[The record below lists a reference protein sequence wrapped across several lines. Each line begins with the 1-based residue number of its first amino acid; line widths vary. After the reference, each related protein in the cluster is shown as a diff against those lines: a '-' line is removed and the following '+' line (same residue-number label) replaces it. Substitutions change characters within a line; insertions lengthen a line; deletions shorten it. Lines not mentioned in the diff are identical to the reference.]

1 MDEVLGDFIAETRE
15 GLEALDSELVRFER
29 NPHDPA
35 PLASVFRLMHT
46 IKGACGFIGLVRLQR
61 IAHAAEE
68 VLGGFRDGSLTVSAA
83 SVTTILEAVDVIR
96 GLIDALDATGE
107 EPAGEDAS
115 LIARL
120 EAACAP
126 AAPATIPAQDAA
138 SLPLIERLGGDATL
152 DAAAEAATPALM
164 QLTALAPR
172 LGDADP
178 VLLQAALLQGLLGAA
193 RHGDAGALPRA
204 LHEIAD
210 VRLDD
215 GMPHTLFNLVAVA
228 LEALGAAPEDVA
240 ELAARTLAD
249 ADVAPAP
256 APSAAAAAAP
266 QPALDDAPQPAGAG
280 KSAATIRI
288 NVEVLEQLMRSV
300 SELVLIRNQMIQ
312 TLRLEPESPFKAPL
326 HRLNQVTSEIQEKV
340 MVARM
345 QPIGGAWA
353 KLPRLV
359 RELEQ
364 ELGKRIEL
372 HMTGQETELDRQVME
387 LIRDPLTHMIRN
399 AADHGLETPDQRRAA
414 GKPEA
419 GRITLSARHEGG
431 AIVIEVADDGRGLP
445 VSRLRAKAVALDLL
459 SPAEVEQMSDAEAM
473 QLIFRAGFSTASQ
486 VTSVSGR
493 GVGMDVVRANIEQIG
508 GAIELNS
515 VEGRGACFTVRIPLT
530 LTIVSALIVEAGG
543 ERFALPQS
551 SVIELVS
558 ASGASGRNIETI
570 EQAPVLRLR
579 ERLLPLVSLQRLL
592 KLSDDTPPSTQGKAA
607 NETCIVVTHFGAS
620 TFGVIVDRVFD
631 IEEIVVKPVAGVLRH
646 LNLYSGATILGDG
659 AVIMILDPKGAA
671 RTAGVD
677 QLAGQ
682 LAAPSSHG
690 AEGETAAALEEQSLL
705 LFRASDATLR
715 AAPLAAV
722 SRIEEIEARQIERV
736 EGRAVMQYR
745 GRLMPVMG
753 ADGGSPDW
761 SGPGRRPL
769 LVLAREEQA
778 LGLLIEEIVDI
789 VETAAR
795 PDISGA
801 GGLTLGGLIVLDQAA
816 DLIDVDAY
824 WRRAFAAAEAP
835 APASGLGLPAGLKRL
850 LVIDPSAFSQLLLRP
865 LLAQAGYDVTVTPD
879 AEGALARHDAD
890 EAYDLILADLQP
902 SRAREFA
909 RILARAD
916 QWHATPLLSLSLLN
930 GGGPALDAGLLLD
943 AVSNALTPESTAA

>member
-29 NPHDPA
+29 NPHDPE

-68 VLGGFRDGSLTVSAA
+68 VLGGFRDGSLSVSTAA
-83 SVTTILEAVDVIR
+83 VTTILEAVDVIR

-107 EPAGEDAS
+107 EPSGQDAA

-120 EAACAP
+120 EAACVATPSAP
-126 AAPATIPAQDAA
+126 AAPAA
-138 SLPLIERLGGDATL
+138 SASPLIERLGGDATL
-152 DAAAEAATPALM
+152 DAAAEAATPSLMRLAALEP
-164 QLTALAPR
+164 L

-178 VLLQAALLQGLLGAA
+178 ILLQAALLQGLLGAA
-193 RHGDAGALPRA
+193 RGGDATALTRA
-204 LHEIAD
+204 LKDIVD
-210 VRLDD
+210 IRLED
-215 GMPHTLFNLVAVA
+215 GMQDPLFAVVAVA
-228 LEALGAAPEDVA
+228 LEALGATPEDVA
-240 ELAARTLAD
+240 ELHSRAQTAATPEPA
-249 ADVAPAP
+249 AAPAP
-256 APSAAAAAAP
+256 
-266 QPALDDAPQPAGAG
+266 PAIDDAPPPTGAG

-359 RELEQ
+359 RDLEQ

-399 AADHGLETPDQRRAA
+399 AADHGLETTEQRRAA
-414 GKPEA
+414 GKAEA

-431 AIVIEVADDGRGLP
+431 AIVIEVSDDGRGLS
-445 VSRLRAKAVALDLL
+445 VARLRAKAVALDLL
-459 SPAEVEQMSDAEAM
+459 SDAEAEHMSDAEAM

-493 GVGMDVVRANIEQIG
+493 GVGMDVVRSNIEQIG
-508 GAIELNS
+508 GVIELRS
-515 VEGRGACFTVRIPLT
+515 TEGQGACFTVRIPLT

-551 SVIELVS
+551 SIIELVS
-558 ASGASGRNIETI
+558 ASGASGRSI
-570 EQAPVLRLR
+570 EQIEDAPVLRLR
-579 ERLLPLVSLQRLL
+579 EHLLPLVSLQRLL
-592 KLSDDTPPSTQGKAA
+592 KLDDESPVQNQSKAA

-659 AVIMILDPKGAA
+659 AVILILDPKGTA

-677 QLAGQ
+677 QISSHLAG
-682 LAAPSSHG
+682 LASDAARKADAAPPSK
-690 AEGETAAALEEQSLL
+690 EEALL
-705 LFRASDATLR
+705 LFRAADATLR
-715 AAPLAAV
+715 AAPLTTV
-722 SRIEEIEARQIERV
+722 SRIEEVESAQIEQV
-736 EGRAVMQYR
+736 EGRAVLQYR
-745 GRLMPVMG
+745 GRLMPILG
-753 ADGGSPDW
+753 ADGRAPDW

-769 LVLAREEQA
+769 LVFARGDQA
-778 LGLLIEEIVDI
+778 LGMLIGEIVDI
-789 VETAAR
+789 VETAAQ
-795 PDISGA
+795 PEINSA
-801 GGLTLGGLIVLDQAA
+801 GGLTLGSLIVMDQAA

-824 WRRAFAAAEAP
+824 WRRAFDAASAAEAGQP
-835 APASGLGLPAGLKRL
+835 AALIDGPIPGLKRL
-850 LVIDPSAFSQLLLRP
+850 LIIDPSAFTQLLLGP
-865 LLAQAGYDVTVTPD
+865 LLARAGYAVTVAPD
-879 AEGALARHDAD
+879 AESALAHHDAS
-890 EAYDLILADLQP
+890 EVFDLILADLQP

-909 RILARAD
+909 RILAGAE
-916 QWHATPLLSLSLLN
+916 QWHATPLLSLTLLN
-930 GGGPALDAGLLLD
+930 GGGPALDATRLLD
-943 AVSNALTPESTAA
+943 AVSSALSPESAAA

>member
-29 NPHDPA
+29 NPHDPE

-46 IKGACGFIGLVRLQR
+46 IKGACGFIGLARLQR

-68 VLGGFRDGSLTVSAA
+68 VLGGFRDGSLSVSAA
-83 SVTTILEAVDVIR
+83 AVTTILEAVDVIR
-96 GLIDALDATGE
+96 GLIDSLDATGE
-107 EPAGEDAS
+107 EPAGQDAS

-120 EAACAP
+120 EAACVAAGPAAAVAP
-126 AAPATIPAQDAA
+126 APASTT
-138 SLPLIERLGGDATL
+138 SPLIERLGGDATL
-152 DAAAEAATPALM
+152 DAAAEAATPSLMRLPALEP
-164 QLTALAPR
+164 L

-178 VLLQAALLQGLLGAA
+178 ILLQAALLQGLIGAA
-193 RHGDAGALPRA
+193 RGGDTTALTRA
-204 LHEIAD
+204 LEDIAD
-210 VRLDD
+210 IRLEGEMQDA
-215 GMPHTLFNLVAVA
+215 LFAVVAIA

-240 ELAARTLAD
+240 ELRVRARIVIDT
-249 ADVAPAP
+249 P
-256 APSAAAAAAP
+256 AAAP
-266 QPALDDAPQPAGAG
+266 LTPPSADDAPPSAGVG

-340 MVARM
+340 MVSRM

-359 RELEQ
+359 RDLEN

-372 HMTGQETELDRQVME
+372 HMSGQETELDRQVME

-399 AADHGLETPDQRRAA
+399 AADHGLESTDQRRAA
-414 GKPEA
+414 GKAEA

-431 AIVIEVADDGRGLP
+431 AIVIEVSDDGRGLS

-459 SPAEVEQMSDAEAM
+459 SPAEAEQMSDAEAM

-493 GVGMDVVRANIEQIG
+493 GVGMDVVRSNIEQIG
-508 GAIELNS
+508 GVIELRS
-515 VEGRGACFTVRIPLT
+515 TEGQGACFTVRIPLT

-551 SVIELVS
+551 SIIELVS
-558 ASGASGRNIETI
+558 ASGASGRCI
-570 EQAPVLRLR
+570 EQIEGAPVLRLR

-592 KLSDDTPPSTQGKAA
+592 KLGEDGPPQAA
-607 NETCIVVTHFGAS
+607 SETCIVVTHFGAC

-659 AVIMILDPKGAA
+659 AVILILDPKGTA

-677 QLAGQ
+677 QISGQ
-682 LAAPSSHG
+682 LSGLGADAARGANAAPPPK
-690 AEGETAAALEEQSLL
+690 EEAML
-705 LFRASDATLR
+705 LFRAADATLR
-715 AAPLAAV
+715 AAPLTTV
-722 SRIEEIEARQIERV
+722 SRIEEIEAGQIEQV
-736 EGRAVMQYR
+736 EGRAVLQYR
-745 GRLMPVMG
+745 GRLMPILG
-753 ADGGSPDW
+753 ADGRAPDW
-761 SGPGRRPL
+761 TGPGRRPL
-769 LVLAREEQA
+769 LVFARGDQA
-778 LGLLIEEIVDI
+778 LGMLIGEIVDI

-795 PDISGA
+795 PEINST
-801 GGLTLGGLIVLDQAA
+801 GGLTLGSLIVLDQAA

-824 WRRAFAAAEAP
+824 WRRAFDAAPATEAGPAAAP
-835 APASGLGLPAGLKRL
+835 LAGLKRL
-850 LVIDPSAFSQLLLRP
+850 LIIDPSAFTQLLLGP
-865 LLAQAGYDVTVTPD
+865 LLARAGYAVTVAPD
-879 AEGALARHDAD
+879 AEGALAHHDAS
-890 EAYDLILADLQP
+890 EVFDLILADLQP

-909 RILARAD
+909 RILAGAER
-916 QWHATPLLSLSLLN
+916 WHATPLLSLTLLN
-930 GGGPALDAGLLLD
+930 GGGPALDATRLLD
-943 AVSNALTPESTAA
+943 AVSSALTPESAAA

>member
-1 MDEVLGDFIAETRE
+1 MDEVLSDFIAETRE

-29 NPHDPA
+29 DPRDPA

-61 IAHAAEE
+61 VAHAAEE
-68 VLGGFRDGSLTVSAA
+68 VLGGFRDGSLTVNAA
-83 SVTTILEAVDVIR
+83 AVTTILEAVDVIR
-96 GLIDALDATGE
+96 GLIDALDTTGE
-107 EPAGEDAS
+107 EPAGEDAA

-126 AAPATIPAQDAA
+126 AAPAATPADEA
-138 SLPLIERLGGDATL
+138 SLPLIERLGGDAAL

-164 QLTALAPR
+164 QLAALAPR
-172 LGDADP
+172 LGAADP

-193 RHGDAGALPRA
+193 RQGDAGALARA

-210 VRLDD
+210 IRLDD
-215 GMPHTLFNLVAVA
+215 GMPHALFNLVAVA
-228 LEALGAAPEDVA
+228 LETLGAAPEDVA
-240 ELAARTLAD
+240 ELGVRVLAD
-249 ADVAPAP
+249 AD
-256 APSAAAAAAP
+256 AAP
-266 QPALDDAPQPAGAG
+266 RPPTAPDTTPRAAPDDAPPVPG

-359 RELEQ
+359 RDLEN

-372 HMTGQETELDRQVME
+372 HMSGQETELDRQVME

-399 AADHGLETPDQRRAA
+399 AADHGLETPDQRLAA

-419 GRITLSARHEGG
+419 GRISLSARHEGG

-445 VSRLRAKAVALDLL
+445 VSRLRAKAVALDLVT
-459 SPAEVEQMSDAEAM
+459 PAEAEQMSDAEAM

-570 EQAPVLRLR
+570 DQAPVLRLR
-579 ERLLPLVSLQRLL
+579 ERLLPLVSLQHLL
-592 KLSDDTPPSTQGKAA
+592 KLGDDAPLPTQAKAA

-631 IEEIVVKPVAGVLRH
+631 IEEIVVKPTAGVLRH

-682 LAAPSSHG
+682 LSASNSRAAESEAG
-690 AEGETAAALEEQSLL
+690 VALEEQSLL
-705 LFRASDATLR
+705 LFRAGDATLR

-753 ADGGSPDW
+753 ADGGAPDW

-795 PDISGA
+795 PEISGA

-824 WRRAFAAAEAP
+824 WRRAFAARPTAAAP
-835 APASGLGLPAGLKRL
+835 ALDLPAGLKRL

>member
-29 NPHDPA
+29 NPHDPE

-46 IKGACGFIGLVRLQR
+46 IKGACGFIGLLRLQR

-68 VLGGFRDGSLTVSAA
+68 VLGGFRDGSLSVSTAA
-83 SVTTILEAVDVIR
+83 VTTILEAVDVIR

-107 EPAGEDAS
+107 EPSGQDAA

-120 EAACAP
+120 EAACVATPSAP
-126 AAPATIPAQDAA
+126 AAPAASAA
-138 SLPLIERLGGDATL
+138 PLIERLGGDATL
-152 DAAAEAATPALM
+152 DAAAEAATPSLM
-164 QLTALAPR
+164 RLTALEPL

-178 VLLQAALLQGLLGAA
+178 ILLQAALLQGLLGAA
-193 RHGDAGALPRA
+193 RGGDATALTRA
-204 LHEIAD
+204 LKDIAD
-210 VRLDD
+210 IRLED
-215 GMPHTLFNLVAVA
+215 GMQDALFAAIAVA
-228 LEALGAAPEDVA
+228 LDALGAMPEDVA
-240 ELAARTLAD
+240 ELRACALS
-249 ADVAPAP
+249 VAETPM
-256 APSAAAAAAP
+256 AAAP
-266 QPALDDAPQPAGAG
+266 PPCDDAPQPAGAG

-359 RELEQ
+359 RDLEQ

-372 HMTGQETELDRQVME
+372 HMSGQETELDRQVME

-399 AADHGLETPDQRRAA
+399 AADHGLETTDQRRAA
-414 GKPEA
+414 GKSEA

-431 AIVIEVADDGRGLP
+431 AIVIEVSDDGRGLS
-445 VSRLRAKAVALDLL
+445 VARLRAKAVALDLL
-459 SPAEVEQMSDAEAM
+459 SAAEAEQMSDAEAM

-493 GVGMDVVRANIEQIG
+493 GVGMDVVRSNIEQIG
-508 GAIELNS
+508 GVIELRS
-515 VEGRGACFTVRIPLT
+515 TEGQGACFTVRIPLT

-551 SVIELVS
+551 SIIELVS
-558 ASGASGRNIETI
+558 ASGASGRSI
-570 EQAPVLRLR
+570 EQIEDAPVLRLR

-592 KLSDDTPPSTQGKAA
+592 KLEDEAPPQSQGKAA
-607 NETCIVVTHFGAS
+607 NETCIVVTHFGTS

-659 AVIMILDPKGAA
+659 AVILILDPKGAA

-677 QLAGQ
+677 QISSHLAG
-682 LAAPSSHG
+682 LASDAARKADAAPPPK
-690 AEGETAAALEEQSLL
+690 EEAML
-705 LFRASDATLR
+705 LFRAADATLR
-715 AAPLAAV
+715 AAPLTTV
-722 SRIEEIEARQIERV
+722 SRIEEVEAAQIEKV
-736 EGRAVMQYR
+736 EGRAVLQYR
-745 GRLMPVMG
+745 GRLMPILG
-753 ADGGSPDW
+753 ADGRAPDW

-769 LVLAREEQA
+769 LVFARGDQA
-778 LGLLIEEIVDI
+778 LGMLIGEIVDI
-789 VETAAR
+789 VEIAAQ
-795 PDISGA
+795 PEINSA
-801 GGLTLGGLIVLDQAA
+801 GGLTLGSLIVMDQAA

-824 WRRAFAAAEAP
+824 WRRAFDTVSAAEAGQP
-835 APASGLGLPAGLKRL
+835 AALIDGPIPGLKRL
-850 LVIDPSAFSQLLLRP
+850 LIIDPSAFTQLLLGP
-865 LLAQAGYDVTVTPD
+865 LLARAGYAVTVAPD
-879 AEGALARHDAD
+879 AEGALAHHDAS
-890 EAYDLILADLQP
+890 EVFDLILADLQP

-909 RILARAD
+909 RILAGAE
-916 QWHATPLLSLSLLN
+916 QWHATPLLSLTLLN
-930 GGGPALDAGLLLD
+930 GGGPALDATRLLD
-943 AVSNALTPESTAA
+943 AVSSALTPESAAA

>member
-29 NPHDPA
+29 NPHDPE

-61 IAHAAEE
+61 VAHAAEE

-83 SVTTILEAVDVIR
+83 AVTTILEAVDLIR
-96 GLIDALDATGE
+96 SLIDALDATGE
-107 EPAGEDAS
+107 EPAGQDAA
-115 LIARL
+115 LISRL
-120 EAACAP
+120 EAASVVAGP
-126 AAPATIPAQDAA
+126 TPPTSSTA
-138 SLPLIERLGGDATL
+138 SPLIERLGGDATL
-152 DAAAEAATPALM
+152 DAAAEAATPSLM
-164 QLTALAPR
+164 RLPALAAQF
-172 LGDADP
+172 GDADP
-178 VLLQAALLQGLLGAA
+178 ILLQAALLQGLLGAA
-193 RHGDAGALPRA
+193 RGGDPTALIRA
-204 LHEIAD
+204 LEDIAD
-210 VRLDD
+210 IRLEE
-215 GMPHTLFNLVAVA
+215 GMQDALFAAIAVA
-228 LEALGAAPEDVA
+228 LDALGAMPEDVA
-240 ELAARTLAD
+240 ELRACALSLAET
-249 ADVAPAP
+249 P
-256 APSAAAAAAP
+256 AAAP
-266 QPALDDAPQPAGAG
+266 QPCDDAPQPAGAG

-312 TLRLEPESPFKAPL
+312 TLRLEPESPFKGPL

-359 RELEQ
+359 RDLEQ

-372 HMTGQETELDRQVME
+372 HMSGQETELDRQVME

-414 GKPEA
+414 GKAEA
-419 GRITLSARHEGG
+419 GRITLAARHEGG
-431 AIVIEVADDGRGLP
+431 AIVIEVSDDGRGLS

-459 SPAEVEQMSDAEAM
+459 TAAEAEQMSDAEAM

-493 GVGMDVVRANIEQIG
+493 GVGMDVVRSNIEQIG
-508 GAIELNS
+508 GVIELRS
-515 VEGRGACFTVRIPLT
+515 TEGQGACFTVRIPLT

-551 SVIELVS
+551 SIIELVS
-558 ASGASGRNIETI
+558 ASGASGRCI
-570 EQAPVLRLR
+570 EQIEDAPVLRLR

-592 KLSDDTPPSTQGKAA
+592 KLDDESPAQNQGKAA
-607 NETCIVVTHFGAS
+607 NETCIVVTHFGTS

-659 AVIMILDPKGAA
+659 AVILILDPKGTA

-677 QLAGQ
+677 QISGHLAG
-682 LAAPSSHG
+682 LANDAARKADAAPPPK
-690 AEGETAAALEEQSLL
+690 EEAVL
-705 LFRASDATLR
+705 LFRAADATLR
-715 AAPLAAV
+715 AAPLTTV
-722 SRIEEIEARQIERV
+722 SRIEEIEAAQIEQV
-736 EGRAVMQYR
+736 EGRAVLQYC
-745 GRLMPVMG
+745 GRLMPILG
-753 ADGGSPDW
+753 ADGRAPDW

-769 LVLAREEQA
+769 LVFARGDQA
-778 LGLLIEEIVDI
+778 LGVLIGEIVDI
-789 VETAAR
+789 VETAAQ
-795 PDISGA
+795 PEINSA
-801 GGLTLGGLIVLDQAA
+801 GSLTLGSLIVMDQAA

-824 WRRAFAAAEAP
+824 WRRAFDAASAAEDGQPAALIDGPIPETPADHRPQRLHPTVVGAAAGAR
-835 APASGLGLPAGLKRL
+835 RL
-850 LVIDPSAFSQLLLRP
+850 CRDRGPGRRRGPGPSRRQRGLRP
-865 LLAQAGYDVTVTPD
+865 DPG
-879 AEGALARHDAD
+879 RSS
-890 EAYDLILADLQP
+890 

-909 RILARAD
+909 RILAGAE
-916 QWHATPLLSLSLLN
+916 QWHATPLLSLTLLN
-930 GGGPALDAGLLLD
+930 GGGPALDATRLLD
-943 AVSNALTPESTAA
+943 AVSSALSPESAAA

>member
-29 NPHDPA
+29 NPHDPE

-61 IAHAAEE
+61 VAHAAEE

-83 SVTTILEAVDVIR
+83 AVTTILEAVDLIR
-96 GLIDALDATGE
+96 SLIDALDATGE
-107 EPAGEDAS
+107 EPEGQDAA

-120 EAACAP
+120 EAACVAAGPAP
-126 AAPATIPAQDAA
+126 APNT
-138 SLPLIERLGGDATL
+138 SPLIERLGGDATL
-152 DAAAEAATPALM
+152 DAAAEAATPSLMRLPALEA
-164 QLTALAPR
+164 QF
-172 LGDADP
+172 GDADP
-178 VLLQAALLQGLLGAA
+178 ILLQAALLQGLLGAA
-193 RHGDAGALPRA
+193 RGGDPTALIRA
-204 LHEIAD
+204 LEDIAD
-210 VRLDD
+210 IRLEE
-215 GMPHTLFNLVAVA
+215 GMQDALFAAIAVA
-228 LEALGAAPEDVA
+228 LDALGAMPEDVA
-240 ELAARTLAD
+240 ELRACALSLAET
-249 ADVAPAP
+249 P
-256 APSAAAAAAP
+256 AAAP
-266 QPALDDAPQPAGAG
+266 PPCDDAPQPAGAG

-312 TLRLEPESPFKAPL
+312 TLRLEPESPFKGPL

-359 RELEQ
+359 RDLEQ

-372 HMTGQETELDRQVME
+372 HMSGQETELDRQVME

-399 AADHGLETPDQRRAA
+399 AADHGLETTEQRRAA
-414 GKPEA
+414 GKAEA

-431 AIVIEVADDGRGLP
+431 AIVIEVSDDGRGLS

-459 SPAEVEQMSDAEAM
+459 SAAEAEQMSDAEAM

-493 GVGMDVVRANIEQIG
+493 GVGMDVVRSNIEQIG
-508 GAIELNS
+508 GVIELRS
-515 VEGRGACFTVRIPLT
+515 TEGQGACFTVRIPLT

-551 SVIELVS
+551 SIIELVS
-558 ASGASGRNIETI
+558 ASGASGRSI
-570 EQAPVLRLR
+570 EQIEDAPVLRLR

-592 KLSDDTPPSTQGKAA
+592 KLEDEAPPQSQGKAA
-607 NETCIVVTHFGAS
+607 NETCIVVTHFGTS

-659 AVIMILDPKGAA
+659 AVILILDPKGTA

-677 QLAGQ
+677 QISGHLAG
-682 LAAPSSHG
+682 LASD
-690 AEGETAAALEEQSLL
+690 AARKADAATPPKEEALL
-705 LFRASDATLR
+705 LFRAADATLR
-715 AAPLAAV
+715 AAPLSTV
-722 SRIEEIEARQIERV
+722 SRIEEVEAAQIEQV
-736 EGRAVMQYR
+736 EGRAVLQYR
-745 GRLMPVMG
+745 GRLMPILG
-753 ADGGSPDW
+753 ADGRAPDW

-769 LVLAREEQA
+769 LVFARGDQA
-778 LGLLIEEIVDI
+778 LGMLIGEIVDI
-789 VETAAR
+789 VETAAQ
-795 PDISGA
+795 PEINSA
-801 GGLTLGGLIVLDQAA
+801 GGLTLGSLIVMDQAA

-824 WRRAFAAAEAP
+824 WRRAFDTASAAEAGQP
-835 APASGLGLPAGLKRL
+835 AALIDGPIPGLKRL
-850 LVIDPSAFSQLLLRP
+850 LIIDPSAFTQLLLGP
-865 LLAQAGYDVTVTPD
+865 LLARAGYAVTVAPD
-879 AEGALARHDAD
+879 AEGALAHHDAS
-890 EAYDLILADLQP
+890 EVFDLILADLQP

-909 RILARAD
+909 RILAGAE
-916 QWHATPLLSLSLLN
+916 QWHATPLLSLTLLN
-930 GGGPALDAGLLLD
+930 GGGPALDATRLLD
-943 AVSNALTPESTAA
+943 AVSSALTPESAAA

>member
-29 NPHDPA
+29 NPHDPE

-61 IAHAAEE
+61 VAHAAEE

-83 SVTTILEAVDVIR
+83 AVTTILEAVDLIR
-96 GLIDALDATGE
+96 SLIDALDATGE
-107 EPAGEDAS
+107 EPAGQDAA
-115 LIARL
+115 LISRL
-120 EAACAP
+120 EAASVVAGP
-126 AAPATIPAQDAA
+126 TPATSSTA
-138 SLPLIERLGGDATL
+138 SPLIERLGGDATL
-152 DAAAEAATPALM
+152 DAAAEAATPSLMRLPALEA
-164 QLTALAPR
+164 QF
-172 LGDADP
+172 GDADP
-178 VLLQAALLQGLLGAA
+178 ILLQAALLQGLLGAA
-193 RHGDAGALPRA
+193 RGGDPTALIRA
-204 LHEIAD
+204 LEDIAD
-210 VRLDD
+210 IRLEE
-215 GMPHTLFNLVAVA
+215 GMQDALFAAIAVA
-228 LEALGAAPEDVA
+228 LDALGAMPEDVA
-240 ELAARTLAD
+240 ELRACALSLAET
-249 ADVAPAP
+249 P
-256 APSAAAAAAP
+256 AAAP
-266 QPALDDAPQPAGAG
+266 PPCDDAPQPAGAG

-312 TLRLEPESPFKAPL
+312 TLRLEPESPFKGPL

-345 QPIGGAWA
+345 QPIGGTWS

-359 RELEQ
+359 RDLEQ

-372 HMTGQETELDRQVME
+372 HMSGQETELDRQVME

-399 AADHGLETPDQRRAA
+399 AADHGLETTEQRRAA
-414 GKPEA
+414 GKAEA

-431 AIVIEVADDGRGLP
+431 AIVIEVSDDGRGLS

-459 SPAEVEQMSDAEAM
+459 SAAEAEQMSDAEAM

-493 GVGMDVVRANIEQIG
+493 GVGMDVVRSNIEQIG
-508 GAIELNS
+508 GVIELRS
-515 VEGRGACFTVRIPLT
+515 TEGQGACFTVRIPLT

-551 SVIELVS
+551 SIIELVS
-558 ASGASGRNIETI
+558 ASGASGRCI
-570 EQAPVLRLR
+570 EQIEDAPVLRLR

-592 KLSDDTPPSTQGKAA
+592 KLDDESPVQNQSKAA

-659 AVIMILDPKGAA
+659 AVILILDPKGTA

-677 QLAGQ
+677 QISGHLAG
-682 LAAPSSHG
+682 LANDAARKADAAPPPK
-690 AEGETAAALEEQSLL
+690 EEAVL
-705 LFRASDATLR
+705 LFRAADATLR
-715 AAPLAAV
+715 AAPLTTV
-722 SRIEEIEARQIERV
+722 SRIEEIEAAQIEQV
-736 EGRAVMQYR
+736 EGRAVLQYR
-745 GRLMPVMG
+745 GRLMPILG
-753 ADGGSPDW
+753 ADGRAPDW

-769 LVLAREEQA
+769 LVFARGDQA
-778 LGLLIEEIVDI
+778 LGMLIGEIVDI
-789 VETAAR
+789 VETAAQ
-795 PDISGA
+795 PEINSA
-801 GGLTLGGLIVLDQAA
+801 GGLTLGSLIVMDQAA

-824 WRRAFAAAEAP
+824 WRRAFDAASAAEDGQP
-835 APASGLGLPAGLKRL
+835 AALIDGPIPGLKRL
-850 LVIDPSAFSQLLLRP
+850 LIIDPSAFTQLLLGP
-865 LLAQAGYDVTVTPD
+865 LLARAGYAVTVAPD
-879 AEGALARHDAD
+879 AEGALAHHDAS
-890 EAYDLILADLQP
+890 EVFDLILADLQP

-909 RILARAD
+909 RILAGAE
-916 QWHATPLLSLSLLN
+916 QWHATPLLSLTLLN
-930 GGGPALDAGLLLD
+930 GGGPALDATRLLD
-943 AVSNALTPESTAA
+943 AVSSALSPESAAA

>member
-29 NPHDPA
+29 NPHDPE

-61 IAHAAEE
+61 VAHAAEE

-83 SVTTILEAVDVIR
+83 AVTTILEAVDLIR
-96 GLIDALDATGE
+96 SLIDALDATGE
-107 EPAGEDAS
+107 EPEGQDAA

-120 EAACAP
+120 EAACVAAGPAP
-126 AAPATIPAQDAA
+126 APNT
-138 SLPLIERLGGDATL
+138 SPLIERLGGDATL
-152 DAAAEAATPALM
+152 DAAAEAATPSLMRLPALEA
-164 QLTALAPR
+164 QF
-172 LGDADP
+172 GDADP
-178 VLLQAALLQGLLGAA
+178 ILLQAALLQGLLGAA
-193 RHGDAGALPRA
+193 RGGDPTALIRA
-204 LHEIAD
+204 LEDIAD
-210 VRLDD
+210 IRLEE
-215 GMPHTLFNLVAVA
+215 GMQDALFAAIAVA
-228 LEALGAAPEDVA
+228 LDALGAMPEDVA
-240 ELAARTLAD
+240 ELRACALSLAET
-249 ADVAPAP
+249 P
-256 APSAAAAAAP
+256 AAAP
-266 QPALDDAPQPAGAG
+266 PPCDDAPQPAGVG

-312 TLRLEPESPFKAPL
+312 TLRLEPESPFKGPL

-359 RELEQ
+359 RDLEQ

-372 HMTGQETELDRQVME
+372 HMSGQETELDRQVME

-399 AADHGLETPDQRRAA
+399 AADHGLETTEQRRAA
-414 GKPEA
+414 GKAEA

-431 AIVIEVADDGRGLP
+431 AIVIEVSDDGRGLS

-459 SPAEVEQMSDAEAM
+459 SAAEAEQMSDAEAM

-493 GVGMDVVRANIEQIG
+493 GVGMDVVRSNIEQIG
-508 GAIELNS
+508 GVIELRS
-515 VEGRGACFTVRIPLT
+515 TEGQGTCFTVRIPLT

-551 SVIELVS
+551 SIIELVS
-558 ASGASGRNIETI
+558 ASGASGRCI
-570 EQAPVLRLR
+570 EQIEDAPVLRLR

-592 KLSDDTPPSTQGKAA
+592 KLDDESPVQNQSKAA

-659 AVIMILDPKGAA
+659 AVILILDPKGTA

-677 QLAGQ
+677 QISGHLAG
-682 LAAPSSHG
+682 LASD
-690 AEGETAAALEEQSLL
+690 AARKADAATPPKEEALL
-705 LFRASDATLR
+705 LFRAADATLR
-715 AAPLAAV
+715 AAPLSTV
-722 SRIEEIEARQIERV
+722 SRIEEVEAAQIEQV
-736 EGRAVMQYR
+736 EGRAVLQYR
-745 GRLMPVMG
+745 GRLMPILG
-753 ADGGSPDW
+753 ADGRAPDW

-769 LVLAREEQA
+769 LVFARGDQA
-778 LGLLIEEIVDI
+778 LGMLIGEIVDI
-789 VETAAR
+789 VETAAQ
-795 PDISGA
+795 PEINSA
-801 GGLTLGGLIVLDQAA
+801 GDLTLGSLIVMDQAA

-824 WRRAFAAAEAP
+824 WRRAFDTASAAEDGQP
-835 APASGLGLPAGLKRL
+835 AALIDGPIPGLKRL
-850 LVIDPSAFSQLLLRP
+850 LIIDPSAFTQLLLGP
-865 LLAQAGYDVTVTPD
+865 LLARAGYAVTVAPD
-879 AEGALARHDAD
+879 AEGALAHHDAS
-890 EAYDLILADLQP
+890 EVFDLILADLQP

-909 RILARAD
+909 RILAGAE
-916 QWHATPLLSLSLLN
+916 QWHATPLLSLTLLN
-930 GGGPALDAGLLLD
+930 GGGPALDATRLLD
-943 AVSNALTPESTAA
+943 AVSSALTPESAAA

>member
-29 NPHDPA
+29 NPHDPE

-61 IAHAAEE
+61 VAHAAEE

-83 SVTTILEAVDVIR
+83 AVTTILEAVDLIR
-96 GLIDALDATGE
+96 SLIDALDATGE
-107 EPAGEDAS
+107 EPEGQDAA

-120 EAACAP
+120 EAACVAAGPAP
-126 AAPATIPAQDAA
+126 APNT
-138 SLPLIERLGGDATL
+138 SPLIERLGGDATL
-152 DAAAEAATPALM
+152 DAAAEAATPSLMRLPALEA
-164 QLTALAPR
+164 QF
-172 LGDADP
+172 GDADP
-178 VLLQAALLQGLLGAA
+178 ILLQAALLQGLLGAA
-193 RHGDAGALPRA
+193 RGGDPTALIRA
-204 LHEIAD
+204 LEDIAD
-210 VRLDD
+210 IRLEE
-215 GMPHTLFNLVAVA
+215 GMQDALFAAIAVA
-228 LEALGAAPEDVA
+228 LDALGAMPEDVA
-240 ELAARTLAD
+240 ELRACALSLAET
-249 ADVAPAP
+249 P
-256 APSAAAAAAP
+256 AAAP
-266 QPALDDAPQPAGAG
+266 PPCDDAPQPAGAG

-359 RELEQ
+359 RDLEQ

-372 HMTGQETELDRQVME
+372 HMSGQETELDRQVME

-399 AADHGLETPDQRRAA
+399 AADHGLETTEQRRAA
-414 GKPEA
+414 GKAEA

-431 AIVIEVADDGRGLP
+431 AIVIEVSDDGRGLS

-459 SPAEVEQMSDAEAM
+459 SAAEAEQMSDAEAM

-493 GVGMDVVRANIEQIG
+493 GVGMDVVRSNIEQIG
-508 GAIELNS
+508 GVIELRS
-515 VEGRGACFTVRIPLT
+515 TEGQGACFTVRIPLT

-551 SVIELVS
+551 SIIELVS
-558 ASGASGRNIETI
+558 ASGASGRSI
-570 EQAPVLRLR
+570 EQIEDAPVLRLR

-592 KLSDDTPPSTQGKAA
+592 KLDDESPAQNQGKAA

-659 AVIMILDPKGAA
+659 AVILILDPKGTA

-677 QLAGQ
+677 QISGHLAG
-682 LAAPSSHG
+682 LASD
-690 AEGETAAALEEQSLL
+690 AARKADAATPPKEEALL
-705 LFRASDATLR
+705 LFRAADATLR
-715 AAPLAAV
+715 AAPLSTV
-722 SRIEEIEARQIERV
+722 SRIEEVEAAQIEQV
-736 EGRAVMQYR
+736 EGRAVLQYR
-745 GRLMPVMG
+745 GRLMPILG
-753 ADGGSPDW
+753 ADGRAPDW

-769 LVLAREEQA
+769 LVFARGDQA
-778 LGLLIEEIVDI
+778 LGMLIGEIVDI
-789 VETAAR
+789 VETAAQ
-795 PDISGA
+795 PEINSA
-801 GGLTLGGLIVLDQAA
+801 GGLTLGSLIVMDQAA

-824 WRRAFAAAEAP
+824 WRRAFDTASAAEDGQP
-835 APASGLGLPAGLKRL
+835 AALIDGPIPGLKRL
-850 LVIDPSAFSQLLLRP
+850 LIIDPSAFTQLLLGP
-865 LLAQAGYDVTVTPD
+865 LLARAGYAVTVAPD
-879 AEGALARHDAD
+879 AESALAHHDAS
-890 EAYDLILADLQP
+890 EVFDLILADLQP

-909 RILARAD
+909 RILAGAE
-916 QWHATPLLSLSLLN
+916 QWHATPLLSLTLLN
-930 GGGPALDAGLLLD
+930 GGGPALDATRLLD
-943 AVSNALTPESTAA
+943 AVSSALTPESAAA

>member
-15 GLEALDSELVRFER
+15 GLEALDSKLVRFER
-29 NPHDPA
+29 NPRDPE

-46 IKGACGFIGLVRLQR
+46 IKGACGFIGLIRLQR
-61 IAHAAEE
+61 VAHAAEE
-68 VLGGFRDGSLTVSAA
+68 VLGGFPDGSLTVSAA
-83 SVTTILEAVDVIR
+83 AVTTILEAVDVIR

-107 EPAGEDAS
+107 EPAGEDSA

-120 EAACAP
+120 EAVCAP
-126 AAPATIPAQDAA
+126 TGPASAPAQEAA
-138 SLPLIERLGGDATL
+138 SLPLIERLGGDAAL

-164 QLTALAPR
+164 QLAALAPC

-193 RHGDAGALPRA
+193 RQGDAGALARA

-215 GMPHTLFNLVAVA
+215 GMPHALFNLVAVA
-228 LEALGAAPEDVA
+228 LEALGAPPEEVA
-240 ELAARTLAD
+240 ELGARALTDAD
-249 ADVAPAP
+249 AAPAP
-256 APSAAAAAAP
+256 AAAP
-266 QPALDDAPQPAGAG
+266 QPVQDEPQQPAGAG

-312 TLRLEPESPFKAPL
+312 TLGLEPESPLKAPL

-359 RELEQ
+359 RDLEN

-372 HMTGQETELDRQVME
+372 HMSGQETELDRQVME

-414 GKPEA
+414 GKAEA

-431 AIVIEVADDGRGLP
+431 ALVIEVADNGRGLA
-445 VSRLRAKAVALDLL
+445 VSRLRAKAIALDLM
-459 SPAEVEQMSDAEAM
+459 SPAEAEQMSDAEAM

-508 GAIELNS
+508 GTIELNS

-530 LTIVSALIVEAGG
+530 LAIVSALIVEAGG

-570 EQAPVLRLR
+570 ENAPVLRLR

-592 KLSDDTPPSTQGKAA
+592 KLDDEAPPQAQGKAA
-607 NETCIVVTHFGAS
+607 NETCIIVTHFGAS

-631 IEEIVVKPVAGVLRH
+631 IEEIVVKPTAGVLRH

-682 LAAPSSHG
+682 LSAPSSH
-690 AEGETAAALEEQSLL
+690 AARNETAAAPEEEALL
-705 LFRASDATLR
+705 LFRASDTTLR

-745 GRLMPVMG
+745 GRLMPVLG

-778 LGLLIEEIVDI
+778 VGLLIEEIVDI

-801 GGLTLGGLIVLDQAA
+801 GGLTLGGLIVVDQAA

-824 WRRAFAAAEAP
+824 WRRAFAAKPAAPGPDP
-835 APASGLGLPAGLKRL
+835 APGLDLPAGLKRL

>member
-29 NPHDPA
+29 NPHDPE

-61 IAHAAEE
+61 VAHAAEE

-83 SVTTILEAVDVIR
+83 AVTTILEAVDLIR
-96 GLIDALDATGE
+96 SLIDALDATGE
-107 EPAGEDAS
+107 EPAGQDAA
-115 LIARL
+115 LISRL
-120 EAACAP
+120 EAASVVAGP
-126 AAPATIPAQDAA
+126 TPATSSTA
-138 SLPLIERLGGDATL
+138 SPLIERLGGDATL
-152 DAAAEAATPALM
+152 DAAAEAATPSLM
-164 QLTALAPR
+164 RLPALAAQF
-172 LGDADP
+172 GDADP
-178 VLLQAALLQGLLGAA
+178 ILLQAALLQGLLGAA
-193 RHGDAGALPRA
+193 RGGDPTALIRA
-204 LHEIAD
+204 LEDIAD
-210 VRLDD
+210 IRLEE
-215 GMPHTLFNLVAVA
+215 GMQDALFAAIAVA
-228 LEALGAAPEDVA
+228 LDALGAMPEDVA
-240 ELAARTLAD
+240 ELRACALSLAET
-249 ADVAPAP
+249 P
-256 APSAAAAAAP
+256 AAAP
-266 QPALDDAPQPAGAG
+266 PPCDDAPQPAGAG

-312 TLRLEPESPFKAPL
+312 TLRLEPESPFKGPL

-359 RELEQ
+359 RDLEQ

-372 HMTGQETELDRQVME
+372 HMSGQETELDRQVME

-399 AADHGLETPDQRRAA
+399 AADHGLETTEQRRAA
-414 GKPEA
+414 GKAEA

-431 AIVIEVADDGRGLP
+431 AIVIEVSDDGRGLS

-459 SPAEVEQMSDAEAM
+459 SAAEAEQMSDAEAM

-486 VTSVSGR
+486 ITSVSGR
-493 GVGMDVVRANIEQIG
+493 GVGMDVVRSNIEQIG
-508 GAIELNS
+508 GVIELRS
-515 VEGRGACFTVRIPLT
+515 TEGQGACFTVRIPLT

-551 SVIELVS
+551 SIIELVS
-558 ASGASGRNIETI
+558 ASGASGRCI
-570 EQAPVLRLR
+570 EQIEDAPVLRLR

-592 KLSDDTPPSTQGKAA
+592 KLDDESPAQNQGKAA

-659 AVIMILDPKGAA
+659 AVILILDPKGTA

-677 QLAGQ
+677 QISGHLAG
-682 LAAPSSHG
+682 LANDAARKADAAPPPK
-690 AEGETAAALEEQSLL
+690 EEAML
-705 LFRASDATLR
+705 LFRAADATLR
-715 AAPLAAV
+715 AAPLTTV
-722 SRIEEIEARQIERV
+722 SRIEEIEAAQIEQV
-736 EGRAVMQYR
+736 EGRAVLQYR
-745 GRLMPVMG
+745 GRLMPILG
-753 ADGGSPDW
+753 ADGRAPDW

-769 LVLAREEQA
+769 LVFARGDQA
-778 LGLLIEEIVDI
+778 LGMLIGEIVDI
-789 VETAAR
+789 VETAAQ
-795 PDISGA
+795 PEINSA
-801 GGLTLGGLIVLDQAA
+801 GGLTLGSLIVMDQAA

-824 WRRAFAAAEAP
+824 WRRAFDAASAAEDGQP
-835 APASGLGLPAGLKRL
+835 AALIDGPIPGLKRL
-850 LVIDPSAFSQLLLRP
+850 LIIDPSAFTQLLLGP
-865 LLAQAGYDVTVTPD
+865 LLARAGYAVTAAPD
-879 AEGALARHDAD
+879 AEGALAHHDAS
-890 EAYDLILADLQP
+890 EVFDLILADLQP

-909 RILARAD
+909 RILAGAE
-916 QWHATPLLSLSLLN
+916 QWHATPLLSLTLLN
-930 GGGPALDAGLLLD
+930 GGGPALDATRLLD
-943 AVSNALTPESTAA
+943 AVSSALSPESAAA

>member
-29 NPHDPA
+29 NPHDPE

-68 VLGGFRDGSLTVSAA
+68 VLGGFRDGSLSVSTAA
-83 SVTTILEAVDVIR
+83 VTTILEAVDVIR

-107 EPAGEDAS
+107 EPTGQDAA

-120 EAACAP
+120 EAACVATPSAP
-126 AAPATIPAQDAA
+126 AAA
-138 SLPLIERLGGDATL
+138 SASPLIERLGGDATL
-152 DAAAEAATPALM
+152 DAAAEAATPSLMRLAALEP
-164 QLTALAPR
+164 L

-178 VLLQAALLQGLLGAA
+178 ILLQAALLQGLLGAA
-193 RHGDAGALPRA
+193 RGGDATALTRA
-204 LHEIAD
+204 LKDIAD
-210 VRLDD
+210 IRLED
-215 GMPHTLFNLVAVA
+215 GMQDALFAAIAVA
-228 LEALGAAPEDVA
+228 LDALGAMPDDVA
-240 ELAARTLAD
+240 ELRACALS
-249 ADVAPAP
+249 VAETPM
-256 APSAAAAAAP
+256 AAAP
-266 QPALDDAPQPAGAG
+266 PPCDDAPQPAGAG

-359 RELEQ
+359 RDLEQ

-372 HMTGQETELDRQVME
+372 HMSGQETELDRQVME

-399 AADHGLETPDQRRAA
+399 AADHGLETTDQRRAA
-414 GKPEA
+414 GKSES

-431 AIVIEVADDGRGLP
+431 AIVIEVSDDGRGLS
-445 VSRLRAKAVALDLL
+445 VARLRAKAVALDLL
-459 SPAEVEQMSDAEAM
+459 SAAEAEQMSDAEAM

-493 GVGMDVVRANIEQIG
+493 GVGMDVVRSNIEQIG
-508 GAIELNS
+508 GVIELRS
-515 VEGRGACFTVRIPLT
+515 TEGQGACFTVRIPLT

-551 SVIELVS
+551 SIIELVS
-558 ASGASGRNIETI
+558 ASGASGRSI
-570 EQAPVLRLR
+570 EQIEDAPVLRLR

-592 KLSDDTPPSTQGKAA
+592 KLEDEAPPQSQSKAA

-646 LNLYSGATILGDG
+646 LSLYSGATILGDG
-659 AVIMILDPKGAA
+659 AVILILDPKGAA

-677 QLAGQ
+677 QISSHLAG
-682 LAAPSSHG
+682 LASD
-690 AEGETAAALEEQSLL
+690 AARKSDAASPPNEEALL
-705 LFRASDATLR
+705 LFRAADATLR
-715 AAPLAAV
+715 VAPLTTV
-722 SRIEEIEARQIERV
+722 SRIEEVEAAQIEQV
-736 EGRAVMQYR
+736 EGRAVLQYR
-745 GRLMPVMG
+745 GRLMPILG
-753 ADGGSPDW
+753 ADGRAPDW
-761 SGPGRRPL
+761 NGPGRRPL
-769 LVLAREEQA
+769 LVFARGEQA
-778 LGLLIEEIVDI
+778 LGMLIGEIVDI
-789 VETAAR
+789 VETGAQ
-795 PDISGA
+795 PEINSA
-801 GGLTLGGLIVLDQAA
+801 GGLTLGSLIVMDQAA

-824 WRRAFAAAEAP
+824 WRRAFDAAPTTEAGKP
-835 APASGLGLPAGLKRL
+835 FIEGPSAGLKRL
-850 LVIDPSAFSQLLLRP
+850 LIIDPSAFTQLLLGP
-865 LLAQAGYDVTVTPD
+865 LLARAGYAVTVAPD
-879 AEGALARHDAD
+879 AEGALAHHDAS
-890 EAYDLILADLQP
+890 EVFDLILADLQP

-909 RILARAD
+909 RILAGAER
-916 QWHATPLLSLSLLN
+916 WHATPLLSLTLLN
-930 GGGPALDAGLLLD
+930 GGGPALDATRLLD
-943 AVSNALTPESTAA
+943 AVSSALTPESAAA

>member
-46 IKGACGFIGLVRLQR
+46 IKGACGFIGLARLQR
-61 IAHAAEE
+61 VAHAAEE

-83 SVTTILEAVDVIR
+83 TVTTVLEAVDVIR
-96 GLIDALDATGE
+96 GLIDALDTTGE
-107 EPAGEDAS
+107 EPAGEDAA

-126 AAPATIPAQDAA
+126 TAPALAPVQDAA
-138 SLPLIERLGGDATL
+138 PLPLIERLGGDAAL

-172 LGDADP
+172 LGAADP

-193 RHGDAGALPRA
+193 RHGDAGALARA

-210 VRLDD
+210 IRLDD
-215 GMPHTLFNLVAVA
+215 GMPHTLFNLIAVA

-240 ELAARTLAD
+240 ELGASALAD
-249 ADVAPAP
+249 AAPRLSTASDTTPRTAP
-256 APSAAAAAAP
+256 
-266 QPALDDAPQPAGAG
+266 DDAPLAPG

-300 SELVLIRNQMIQ
+300 SELVLIRNQMIL
-312 TLRLEPESPFKAPL
+312 TLQQEPESPFKAPL

-359 RELEQ
+359 RDLEN

-372 HMTGQETELDRQVME
+372 HMSGQETELDRQVME

-399 AADHGLETPDQRRAA
+399 AADHGLETTEQRRTA
-414 GKPEA
+414 GKADA

-431 AIVIEVADDGRGLP
+431 AIAIEVADDGRGLS
-445 VSRLRAKAVALDLL
+445 VALLRSKAVALDLL
-459 SPAEVEQMSDAEAM
+459 TAAEAEQMSDAEAM

-493 GVGMDVVRANIEQIG
+493 GVGMDVVRSNIEQIG
-508 GAIELNS
+508 GTIELNS

-530 LTIVSALIVEAGG
+530 LTIISALIVEAGG

-558 ASGASGRNIETI
+558 ASGASGLNIETI
-570 EQAPVLRLR
+570 DQAPVLRLR

-592 KLSDDTPPSTQGKAA
+592 KLGDDAPPPTQTKAA
-607 NETCIVVTHFGAS
+607 NETCIVITHFGTS

-631 IEEIVVKPVAGVLRH
+631 IEEIVVKPTAGVLRH

-659 AVIMILDPKGAA
+659 SVIMILDPKGAA
-671 RTAGVD
+671 RAAGVD

-682 LAAPSSHG
+682 LSPSNSRAAESEAG
-690 AEGETAAALEEQSLL
+690 AALKEQSLL
-705 LFRASDATLR
+705 LFRAGDATLR
-715 AAPLAAV
+715 AAPLDAV

-745 GRLMPVMG
+745 GRLMPIMG
-753 ADGGSPDW
+753 ADGGAPDW

-795 PDISGA
+795 PEISGA
-801 GGLTLGGLIVLDQAA
+801 SGPTLGGLIVLDQAA
-816 DLIDVDAY
+816 DLIDFDAY
-824 WRRAFAAAEAP
+824 WRRAFAARPTAAAP
-835 APASGLGLPAGLKRL
+835 CLDLPAGLKRL

-879 AEGALARHDAD
+879 AEGALARHDSN
-890 EAYDLILADLQP
+890 EGYDLILADLQP

>member
-29 NPHDPA
+29 NPHDPE

-61 IAHAAEE
+61 VAHAAEE

-83 SVTTILEAVDVIR
+83 AVTTILEAVDLIR
-96 GLIDALDATGE
+96 SLIDALDATGE
-107 EPAGEDAS
+107 EPAGQDAA
-115 LIARL
+115 LISRL
-120 EAACAP
+120 EAA
-126 AAPATIPAQDAA
+126 
-138 SLPLIERLGGDATL
+138 SPLIERLGGDATL
-152 DAAAEAATPALM
+152 DAAAEAATPSLM
-164 QLTALAPR
+164 RLPALAAQF
-172 LGDADP
+172 GDADP
-178 VLLQAALLQGLLGAA
+178 ILLQAALLQGLLGAA
-193 RHGDAGALPRA
+193 RGGDPTALIRA
-204 LHEIAD
+204 LEDIAD
-210 VRLDD
+210 IRLEE
-215 GMPHTLFNLVAVA
+215 GMQDALFAAIAVA
-228 LEALGAAPEDVA
+228 LDALGAMPEDVA
-240 ELAARTLAD
+240 ELRACALSHAET
-249 ADVAPAP
+249 P
-256 APSAAAAAAP
+256 AAAP
-266 QPALDDAPQPAGAG
+266 PPCDDAPQPAGAG

-312 TLRLEPESPFKAPL
+312 TLRLEPESPFKGPL

-340 MVARM
+340 MIARM

-359 RELEQ
+359 RDLEQ

-372 HMTGQETELDRQVME
+372 HMSGQETELDRQVME

-399 AADHGLETPDQRRAA
+399 AADHGLETTEQRRAA
-414 GKPEA
+414 GKAEA

-431 AIVIEVADDGRGLP
+431 AIVIEVSDDGRGLS

-459 SPAEVEQMSDAEAM
+459 TAAEAEQMSDAEAM

-493 GVGMDVVRANIEQIG
+493 GVGMDVVRSNIEQIG
-508 GAIELNS
+508 GVIELRS
-515 VEGRGACFTVRIPLT
+515 TEGQGACFTVRIPLT

-551 SVIELVS
+551 SIIELVS
-558 ASGASGRNIETI
+558 ASGASGRSI
-570 EQAPVLRLR
+570 EQIEDAPVLRLR

-592 KLSDDTPPSTQGKAA
+592 KLDDESPAQNQGKAA

-659 AVIMILDPKGAA
+659 AVILILDPKGTA

-677 QLAGQ
+677 QISGHLAGLANDAARKADAAPPPKEEAVLLF
-682 LAAPSSHG
+682 LAAH
-690 AEGETAAALEEQSLL
+690 
-705 LFRASDATLR
+705 ATLR
-715 AAPLAAV
+715 AAPLTTV
-722 SRIEEIEARQIERV
+722 SRIEEIEAAQIEQV
-736 EGRAVMQYR
+736 EGRAVLQYR
-745 GRLMPVMG
+745 GRLMPILG
-753 ADGGSPDW
+753 ADGRAPDW

-769 LVLAREEQA
+769 LVFARGDQA
-778 LGLLIEEIVDI
+778 LGMLIGEIVDI
-789 VETAAR
+789 VETAAQ
-795 PDISGA
+795 PEINSA
-801 GGLTLGGLIVLDQAA
+801 GGLTLGSLIVMDQAA

-824 WRRAFAAAEAP
+824 WRRAFDAASAAEDGQP
-835 APASGLGLPAGLKRL
+835 AALIDGPIPGLKRL
-850 LVIDPSAFSQLLLRP
+850 LIIDPSAFTQLLLGP
-865 LLAQAGYDVTVTPD
+865 LLARAGYAVTVAPD
-879 AEGALARHDAD
+879 AEGALTHHDAS
-890 EAYDLILADLQP
+890 EVFDLILADLQP

-909 RILARAD
+909 RILAGAE
-916 QWHATPLLSLSLLN
+916 QWHATPLLSLTLLN
-930 GGGPALDAGLLLD
+930 GGGPALDATRLLD
-943 AVSNALTPESTAA
+943 AVSSALSPESAAA

>member
-29 NPHDPA
+29 NPHDPE

-61 IAHAAEE
+61 VAHAAEE

-83 SVTTILEAVDVIR
+83 AVTTILEAVDVIR

-107 EPAGEDAS
+107 EPAGEDAA

-120 EAACAP
+120 EAACVP
-126 AAPATIPAQDAA
+126 GAPATTPAQDDA

-164 QLTALAPR
+164 QLAALAPC
-172 LGDADP
+172 LDGADP
-178 VLLQAALLQGLLGAA
+178 ILLQAALLQGLLGVA
-193 RHGDAGALPRA
+193 RHGDAGALVRA

-215 GMPHTLFNLVAVA
+215 GMPQALFNLVAVA
-228 LEALGAAPEDVA
+228 LEALGAAAEDVA
-240 ELAARTLAD
+240 ELGVRILGDPNAASEAT
-249 ADVAPAP
+249 
-256 APSAAAAAAP
+256 P
-266 QPALDDAPQPAGAG
+266 QPAPQFAPPPTADDAPQAPG

-345 QPIGGAWA
+345 QPIGGAWS

-359 RELEQ
+359 RDLEN

-372 HMTGQETELDRQVME
+372 HMSGQETELDRQVME

-414 GKPEA
+414 GKAEA

-431 AIVIEVADDGRGLP
+431 AIVIEVADDGRGLA
-445 VSRLRAKAVALDLL
+445 VSRLRAKAVALDLM
-459 SPAEVEQMSDAEAM
+459 SPAEAEQMSDAEAM

-508 GAIELNS
+508 GTIELNS

-530 LTIVSALIVEAGG
+530 LAIVSALIVEAGG

-570 EQAPVLRLR
+570 ENAPVLRLR

-592 KLSDDTPPSTQGKAA
+592 KLDDETPPQGQGKAA

-631 IEEIVVKPVAGVLRH
+631 IEEIVVKPTAGVLRH

-682 LAAPSSHG
+682 LSTPSSH
-690 AEGETAAALEEQSLL
+690 AAQNETAAAPEEEALL

-745 GRLMPVMG
+745 GRLMPVLG
-753 ADGGSPDW
+753 ADGGSPEW
-761 SGPGRRPL
+761 FGPGRRPL

-824 WRRAFAAAEAP
+824 WRRAFAAKPTSAGP
-835 APASGLGLPAGLKRL
+835 APGLDLPAGLKRL